1 MYIQQCSLANPKG
14 TLTVHTKKANEE
26 EVISQSES
34 ESSIQIPVVTKVLI
48 SVFATFR
55 VIYFPILL
63 SFDDC

>member
-1 MYIQQCSLANPKG
+1 MYIQQRSLANPKG

-34 ESSIQIPVVTKVLI
+34 ESSIQIPVVAKVLI